1 MQFNLSNDD
10 NLMVRNYTST
20 EYKEKYITFKQFL
33 EHVFEDFCFKD
44 RIVFNQACADLLKR
58 TLIKENEVIRNK
70 GFTDIKHFLYNFIN
84 QREPKDIK
92 KRLRKKIEDK
102 DSISLI
108 EFYIQIYNPVKKKKK
123 KKKKVVC
130 SLS

>member
-1 MQFNLSNDD
+1 MEFNLN
-10 NLMVRNYTST
+10 NENELLVRNYTST
-20 EYKEKYITFKQFL
+20 EYKQKYITFKQFL

-58 TLIKENEVIRNK
+58 TLPKENDIIKAK

-84 QREPKDIK
+84 QRDPKDIK
-92 KRLRKKIEDK
+92 KRLRKRIEDK
-102 DSISLI
+102 DSLSLI
-108 EFYIQIYNPVKKKKK
+108 EFYTQIYNPVKKKKK